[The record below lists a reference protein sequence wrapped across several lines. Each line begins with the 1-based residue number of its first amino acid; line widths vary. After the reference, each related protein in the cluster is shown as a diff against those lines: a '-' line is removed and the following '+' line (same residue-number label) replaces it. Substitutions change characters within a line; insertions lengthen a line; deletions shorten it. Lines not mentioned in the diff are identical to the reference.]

1 MLGLKQASFILSA
14 CDPSTLAGVTL
25 ELSAGAN
32 PRLSFWA
39 IIKAQQDATGLIKKE
54 LSTEK

>member
-14 CDPSTLAGVTL
+14 CDPSTPARVTL

-39 IIKAQQDATGLIKKE
+39 TTKPHQDATGLIKKE

>member
-1 MLGLKQASFILSA
+1 LAKQNLVPLF

-39 IIKAQQDATGLIKKE
+39 TTKAHQDATGLIKKE